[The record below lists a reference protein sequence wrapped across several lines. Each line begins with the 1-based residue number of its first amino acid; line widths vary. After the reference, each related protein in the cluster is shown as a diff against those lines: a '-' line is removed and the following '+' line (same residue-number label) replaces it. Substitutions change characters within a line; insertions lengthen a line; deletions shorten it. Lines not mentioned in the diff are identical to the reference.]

1 MKLVQ
6 QVERTLREFTK
17 EVGSDTMDMKVER
30 RTNYTERRLDKME
43 PIILNITTR
52 TKQSGPNKE
61 EVVERAR
68 REISH
73 IYIRLLVKFV
83 VGMTCLFTFDRMSN
97 PVWGGVL
104 LGIMLV
110 ILPQLVLDVD
120 RGEKRIR
127 VLEKRIERL
136 TSEETL

>member
-1 MKLVQ
+1 MELVQ

-52 TKQSGPNKE
+52 TKQEVPNKE
-61 EVVERAR
+61 ERVERAR
-68 REISH
+68 REIGS
-73 IYIRLLVKFV
+73 IYIQLLVKFV
-83 VGMTCLFTFDRMSN
+83 VGMTCLFTFDRMPN
-97 PVWGGVL
+97 PVMSGVL
-104 LGIMLV
+104 LGVMLV
-110 ILPQLVLDVD
+110 ILPKLVLDVD
-120 RGEKRIR
+120 RGERRIR